1 MIDDNTMNKWM
12 KHTRRHE
19 ANIFNALFYDQ
30 EAVNEEAVHT
40 ILSRVASF
48 FDLPIPLL
56 HGQCESM
63 AKIMTSD
70 DANQCE
76 LYYNMRMLND
86 VGINNLD
93 AMHLCLVHEM
103 AHQVLRD
110 YKFRLFHNEKWI
122 QELAADL
129 IVGAYS
135 QIHDIASGKYKYA
148 VSIQKASLTHPDGL
162 LRKSVIDFS
171 RQSYEL
177 SSEGRLETIHQSLRT
192 LPYFIFS
199 HFDELRKGWNQV
211 CDELEHPPVVQRT
224 NIEDLPD
231 SNLLKQM
238 VLKYKQQKTAENEDN
253 R

>member
-1 MIDDNTMNKWM
+1 MVDYNELNKWM
-12 KHTRRHE
+12 KYTRRHE

-30 EAVNEEAVHT
+30 EIVNEESVNK

-56 HGQCESM
+56 HSCCESM

-76 LYYNMRMLND
+76 LYYNMRMLNE
-86 VGINNLD
+86 VGINNVD
-93 AMHLCLVHEM
+93 AFHLCLVHEM
-103 AHQVLRD
+103 AHQVLHD
-110 YKFRLFHNEKWI
+110 YRFQLFHNERWI

-135 QIHDIASGKYKYA
+135 KIHDIASGKYKYA
-148 VSIQKASLTHPDGL
+148 VSIQKASLTHPDGQ
-162 LRKSVIDFS
+162 LRKAVIEFS
-171 RQSYEL
+171 RESFE
-177 SSEGRLETIHQSLRT
+177 STSEGGLDSIQQSIRT

-199 HFDELRKGWNQV
+199 HLKELSEGWNIV
-211 CDELEHPPVVQRT
+211 CEELENPPVLKRT
-224 NIEDLPD
+224 SIEDLPD

-238 VLKYKQQKTAENEDN
+238 MLKCKQQKGV
-253 R
+253 